1 MVFGKLWATEWVCP
15 ACGCNASDATVR
27 NCDECLLKFYFDNE
41 NASNFADWREPDK
54 SVTPDKDKPNLA
66 DLFSEQFD
74 YFSKGYD
81 GGVDDVL
88 TALIEFCGQ
97 GGILD
102 AKNVVAW
109 ANTYEKET
117 NPAKEQE
124 QN

>member
-15 ACGCNASDATVR
+15 ACGCNATDATVR

-41 NASNFADWREPDK
+41 NASNFADWHEPNK
-54 SVTPDKDKPNLA
+54 L
-66 DLFSEQFD
+66 DLPKFEWEW
-74 YFSKGYD
+74 FSKGYD

-88 TALIEFCGQ
+88 TALSEFCGQ

-109 ANTYEKET
+109 ANTYAT
-117 NPAKEQE
+117 QSNATKEQ
-124 QN
+124 N